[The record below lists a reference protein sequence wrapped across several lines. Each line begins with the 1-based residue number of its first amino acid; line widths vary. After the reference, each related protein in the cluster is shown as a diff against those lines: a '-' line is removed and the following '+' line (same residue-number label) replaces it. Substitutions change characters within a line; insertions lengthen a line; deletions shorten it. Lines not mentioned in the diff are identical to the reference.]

1 MRYEPLY
8 SEIQSLK
15 KKHLENP
22 EMGISKTVNFIGE
35 QEKNNYNEIYFVR
48 AENAQL
54 RIELDL
60 MRSMFIKLDRKW
72 KLCNRR

>member
-1 MRYEPLY
+1 MSRY
-8 SEIQSLK
+8 IVKFSLL